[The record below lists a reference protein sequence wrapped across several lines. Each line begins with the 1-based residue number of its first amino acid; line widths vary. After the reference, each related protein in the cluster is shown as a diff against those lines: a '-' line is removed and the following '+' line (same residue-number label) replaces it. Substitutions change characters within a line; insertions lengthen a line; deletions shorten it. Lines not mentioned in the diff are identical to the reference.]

1 MADKHTSD
9 HSNDV
14 SQATKSEPKIPP
26 HQRKLNFDHRLVTIT
41 IHDLNR
47 IKYLIDRPDA
57 LSGANLRLWLA
68 KKENSG
74 DTSDH
79 PPGWQLGQYKHL
91 LLRKQDEQRSG
102 KTARSSSAHRLTF
115 PAPETLPVPDRPD
128 VSPLPPIAA
137 VHHDIPNP
145 KCPPTN
151 IAKQILYQREAS
163 TYYARHTE
171 CSNIIL
177 DAMTCPSLP
186 HIETPE
192 MAALFERLDIAQW
205 KLSMLVLNVGNCC
218 WLSMSGGT
226 SVDL

>member
-41 IHDLNR
+41 IYDLNR
-47 IKYLIDRPDA
+47 IKYLIENPDA

-68 KKENSG
+68 KKENSS
-74 DTSDH
+74 DTPNH

-91 LLRKQDEQRSG
+91 LLRKQNEQRS
-102 KTARSSSAHRLTF
+102 
-115 PAPETLPVPDRPD
+115 APETLPVPDRPD

-137 VHHDIPNP
+137 VHHDISNP

-171 CSNIIL
+171 CSNIVL
-177 DAMTCPSLP
+177 DVMTCPSLP